1 MKHWEQLSALLKEEA
16 EIWQKIYQYNNDKR
30 IWTTKEEWME
40 EGESF
45 IEQKESLLNDLFRI
59 QKEIS
64 EAQLHIE
71 KTSVKAT
78 QLIREQIEQSIR
90 KIETLQKDIQ
100 KQEEKMSQILLNVG
114 NQIREEI
121 KKNRNRKTMQTG
133 YRSMPILE
141 ESALLDEK
149 N

>member
-78 QLIREQIEQSIR
+78 QLIQEQIEQSIR